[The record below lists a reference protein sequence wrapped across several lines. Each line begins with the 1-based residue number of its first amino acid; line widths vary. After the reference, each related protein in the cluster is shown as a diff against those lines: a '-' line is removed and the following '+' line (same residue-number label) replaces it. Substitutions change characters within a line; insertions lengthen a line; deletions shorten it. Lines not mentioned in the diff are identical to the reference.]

1 MPPSLVSDACDGTGP
16 FWYFTHRGFRARHGL
31 RLAPA
36 VARRVGPAGAGRAI
50 RPMAATLGRVLAPAG
65 R

>member
-1 MPPSLVSDACDGTGP
+1 MPPSLVTDVRDGAGP

-31 RLAPA
+31 GIASA
-36 VARRVGPAGAGRAI
+36 AARSDGTGRAGRAT
-50 RPMAATLGRVLAPAG
+50 RSPTTTPAPVLMPAG

>member
-1 MPPSLVSDACDGTGP
+1 MPPSLVSDARDGTGP

-31 RLAPA
+31 WIAPA
-36 VARRVGPAGAGRAI
+36 VARRIGPAGASRAI
-50 RPMAATLGRVLAPAG
+50 RPMVATPGRVRTPAG